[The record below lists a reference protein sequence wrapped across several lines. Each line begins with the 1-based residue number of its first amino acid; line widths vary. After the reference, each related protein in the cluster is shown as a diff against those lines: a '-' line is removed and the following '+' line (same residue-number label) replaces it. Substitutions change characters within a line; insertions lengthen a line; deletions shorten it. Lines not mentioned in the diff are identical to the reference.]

1 MFDLTDRVALVTGG
15 AHGIGFEY
23 ATAFHRAGARVV
35 IADIDGEAAVA
46 AAMRLDASGETAVGH
61 RVDVADEVS
70 VKALRDA
77 IDWPVD
83 TIVNNAAIFS
93 KVPVNRGTFEDITV
107 PEFERMMSVNLM
119 GTWLMCREFVPP
131 MRERGYGKVIN
142 VASGTAFKG
151 TASMAH
157 YVASKAAVIALTK
170 SVARTVG
177 KDNVCVN
184 CIAPG
189 STLSDTEPSD
199 EVRELRKTAI
209 SDRAITRVQT
219 PNDLIGAAVF
229 FASSASDFITGQ
241 TLVVDGGSYMH

>member
-1 MFDLTDRVALVTGG
+1 MFDLQNRVAVVTGG

-23 ATAFHRAGARVV
+23 AKAFREAGARVV
-35 IADIDGEAAVA
+35 IADIDGDAAEESA
-46 AAMRLDASGETAVGH
+46 RRLDPSGDHAAGF
-61 RVDVADEVS
+61 RADVSDEGS
-70 VKALRDA
+70 VRALRESIA
-77 IDWPVD
+77 WPVD
-83 TIVNNAAIFS
+83 TVVNNAAIFS
-93 KVPVNRGTFEDITV
+93 KVPVNRGTFQDITV
-107 PEFERMMSVNLM
+107 AEFERMMSVNLI
-119 GTWLMCREFVPP
+119 GTWLMCREFVPG
-131 MRERGYGKVIN
+131 MRERGYGKIIN

-157 YVASKAAVIALTK
+157 YVASKAAVVALTK
-170 SVARTVG
+170 SIARTVG
-177 KDNVCVN
+177 ADNVCVN

-199 EVRELRKTAI
+199 EVRQLRKTAI

-219 PNDLIGAAVF
+219 PKDLIGAAVF